1 MRKAINTMEV
11 IVCAKLMVLYK
22 KYKPRHWLRELEL
35 FRRALPH
42 HCRKQNVMSLKITL
56 PTKSDRFLQ
65 RFFKHEKIRTDMIT
79 RALYAVKYGIPTPA
93 PSSKVRLLWRSLV
106 PVDAEVQYSA

>member
-1 MRKAINTMEV
+1 MEV

-42 HCRKQNVMSLKITL
+42 HCRKKNVMSLKL
-56 PTKSDRFLQ
+56 PHLQKATDFYNDFLNM
-65 RFFKHEKIRTDMIT
+65 KKLELT
-79 RALYAVKYGIPTPA
+79 
-93 PSSKVRLLWRSLV
+93 
-106 PVDAEVQYSA
+106 

>member
-1 MRKAINTMEV
+1 MVV
-11 IVCAKLMVLYK
+11 IVYAKLMVLYK

-35 FRRALPH
+35 FRRVLPH
-42 HCRKQNVMSLKITL
+42 HCRKQNVMSLKITP

-79 RALYAVKYGIPTPA
+79 RALYAV
-93 PSSKVRLLWRSLV
+93 
-106 PVDAEVQYSA
+106 